1 MTQQK
6 GNGMCK
12 IAVASG
18 KGGTGKTT
26 VATNLVIQAAESGHR
41 AVYGDCDVEE
51 PNGHLFL
58 RPHIETSQPFSVEI
72 PSIIEERCTGCGRC
86 GEVCAFSA
94 IVVINKK
101 VLTFPELCHSCGGC
115 WIACPEDAIEKGSR
129 EIGVV
134 ETGGVRDSVDFVQG
148 RLRIGEAM
156 APPLIKAVKQGAPKA
171 DLQVFDAP
179 PGTSCPVI
187 QTVRDAH
194 YVVLVT
200 EPTPFG
206 LNDLRLA
213 VEMLR
218 ELGKPFG
225 VVINRA
231 DLGDDGVTRYCAEE
245 GIEILVEIPDDRK
258 VAEAYA
264 HGDIAV
270 HVLPKY
276 RELFQGLLDK
286 VMDRARQS
294 AA

>member
-1 MTQQK
+1 MTPQNR
-6 GNGMCK
+6 NGTTR
-12 IAVASG
+12 IAIASG

-26 VATNLVIQAAESGHR
+26 VATNLVVQAAESGTR

-58 RPHIETSQPFSVEI
+58 RPHIETTHPFSLEV
-72 PSIIEERCTGCGRC
+72 PSVIQERCNGCGRC
-86 GEVCAFSA
+86 GEVCVYSA

-115 WIACPEDAIEKGSR
+115 WIACPEDAIERGAR

-134 ETGGVRDSVDFVQG
+134 EKGGVQDNLDFVQG

-156 APPLIKAVKQGAPKA
+156 APPLIKAVKQEAPVT
-171 DLQVFDAP
+171 DLQIFDAP

-187 QTVRDAH
+187 QTVRDAD
-194 YVVLVT
+194 YVLLVT

-218 ELGKPFG
+218 ALNKPFG

-231 DLGDDGVTRYCAEE
+231 DVGDDGVTRYCEKEE
-245 GIEILVEIPDDRK
+245 IEILVEIPDDRK

-264 HGDIAV
+264 RGDIAV
-270 HVLPKY
+270 RVFPEY
-276 RELFQGLLDK
+276 QELFQDLLEK
-286 VMDRARQS
+286 ITNRARGVS
-294 AA
+294 P

>member
-1 MTQQK
+1 MSGQER
-6 GNGMCK
+6 NGTIR

-26 VATNLVIQAAESGHR
+26 VATNLVVQAGESGR
-41 AVYGDCDVEE
+41 RVVYGDCDVEE

-58 RPHIETSQPFSVEI
+58 RPHIETSDPCFLSV
-72 PSIIEERCTGCGRC
+72 PKVIEERCTGCGKC
-86 GEVCAFSA
+86 GEVCVYSA

-115 WIACPEDAIEKGSR
+115 WLVCPEDAIEQGAR

-134 ETGGVRDSVDFVQG
+134 ETGRALDAVDFVQG

-156 APPLIKAVKQGAPKA
+156 APPLIKAVKERAPEV

-194 YVVLVT
+194 YVLLVT

-218 ELGKPFG
+218 ELSKPFG

-231 DLGDDGVTRYCAEE
+231 DLGDEGVVRYCAEE
-245 GIEILVEIPDDRK
+245 RIEVLKEIPDDRK

-264 HGDIAV
+264 RGDIAV
-270 HVLPKY
+270 RALPEY
-276 RELFQGLLDK
+276 REIFQDLLD
-286 VMDRARQS
+286 RILERGRT
-294 AA
+294 

>member
-1 MTQQK
+1 MTQSAR
-6 GNGMCK
+6 NGTTR

-26 VATNLVIQAAESGHR
+26 VATNLVVQAAQSGHR
-41 AVYGDCDVEE
+41 VVYGDCDVEE

-58 RPHIETSQPFSVEI
+58 RPQIQTSDPFVLEI
-72 PSIIEERCTGCGRC
+72 PAVIEERCTGCGRC
-86 GEVCAFSA
+86 GEVCVYSA

-115 WIACPEDAIEKGSR
+115 WLACPEDAIEQGAR
-129 EIGVV
+129 EIGVL
-134 ETGGVRDSVDFVQG
+134 EAGNALDGLDFVQG

-156 APPLIKAVKQGAPKA
+156 APPLIRAVKQRAPA
-171 DLQVFDAP
+171 NALQVFDAP

-187 QTVRDAH
+187 QAVRDAD

-225 VVINRA
+225 VVINRS
-231 DLGDDGVTRYCAEE
+231 DVGDDGVSRYCAEE
-245 GIEILVEIPDDRK
+245 EIEILVEIPDDRK

-264 HGDIAV
+264 RGEIAV
-270 HVLPKY
+270 HALPKY
-276 RELFQGLLDK
+276 RELFQGLLER
-286 VMDRARQS
+286 VLNRAGGS
-294 AA
+294 

>member
-1 MTQQK
+1 MIAENR
-6 GNGMCK
+6 NGPVR

-26 VATNLVIQAAESGHR
+26 VATNLVVQAQGSMER
-41 AVYGDCDVEE
+41 VVYGDCDVEE

-58 RPHIETSQPFSVEI
+58 RPKIETRDPCSLAVPTVN
-72 PSIIEERCTGCGRC
+72 EEQCTGCGRC
-86 GEVCAFSA
+86 GEVCVYSA

-115 WIACPEDAIEKGSR
+115 WLACPEDAIEQGTR

-134 ETGGVRDSVDFVQG
+134 ETGQALDAFGFVQG

-156 APPLIKAVKQGAPKA
+156 APPLIKAVKQGAPDA

-187 QTVRDAH
+187 QSVRDVH

-231 DLGDDGVTRYCAEE
+231 DLGDDGVRRYCAEE
-245 GIEILVEIPDDRK
+245 QIEVLTEIPDDRK

-264 HGDIAV
+264 RGEIAV
-270 HVLPKY
+270 RVLPEY
-276 RELFQGLLDK
+276 RKRFQDLLER
-286 VMDRARQS
+286 VLERAKGR
-294 AA
+294 

>member
-1 MTQQK
+1 VTKQNR
-6 GNGMCK
+6 NGTTR
-12 IAVASG
+12 IAIASG

-26 VATNLVIQAAESGHR
+26 VATNLVVQAAESGHSV
-41 AVYGDCDVEE
+41 VYGDCDVEE

-58 RPHIETSQPFSVEI
+58 CPKIETSRPFSLEV
-72 PSIIEERCTGCGRC
+72 PSVIQERCTGCGRC
-86 GEVCAFSA
+86 GEVCVYSA

-115 WIACPEDAIEKGSR
+115 WLACPEDAIEQGAR

-134 ETGGVRDSVDFVQG
+134 ETGGALDLVDFVQG

-156 APPLIKAVKQGAPKA
+156 APPLIKAVKQGAPDV

-187 QTVRDAH
+187 QTVRDVD
-194 YVVLVT
+194 YVMLVT

-218 ELGKPFG
+218 ELNKPFG

-231 DLGDDGVTRYCAEE
+231 DLGDDGVSRYCAEE
-245 GIEILVEIPDDRK
+245 EIEILEEIPDDRK

-264 HGDIAV
+264 RGDIAV
-270 HVLPKY
+270 RVFPEY
-276 RELFQGLLDK
+276 RRLFQDLLDK
-286 VMDRARQS
+286 VTERAKEQS
-294 AA
+294 I

>member
-1 MTQQK
+1 VNEQDR
-6 GNGMCK
+6 NGTIR
-12 IAVASG
+12 IAIASG

-26 VATNLVIQAAESGHR
+26 VATNLVVQAAESGHR

-58 RPHIETSQPFSVEI
+58 RPSIETTQPFSLEV
-72 PSIIEERCTGCGRC
+72 PS
-86 GEVCAFSA
+86 V

-115 WIACPEDAIEKGSR
+115 WIACPEDAIEQGAR

-134 ETGGVRDSVDFVQG
+134 EKGGVRDRLDFVQG

-156 APPLIKAVKQGAPKA
+156 APPLIKAVKQGAPQA
-171 DLQVFDAP
+171 NLQVFDAP

-187 QTVRDAH
+187 QTVRDAD

-218 ELGKPFG
+218 ELDKPFG

-231 DLGDDGVTRYCAEE
+231 DVGDDGVIRYCTEE
-245 GIEILVEIPDDRK
+245 EIEILVEIPDDRK

-264 HGDIAV
+264 RGDMAV
-270 HVLPKY
+270 SVLPEY
-276 RELFQGLLDK
+276 RDVFQGLLNK
-286 VMDRARQS
+286 IMDRARK
-294 AA
+294 

>member
-1 MTQQK
+1 
-6 GNGMCK
+6 
-12 IAVASG
+12 
-18 KGGTGKTT
+18 GKTT
-26 VATNLVIQAAESGHR
+26 VATNLVVQAAESGHR
-41 AVYGDCDVEE
+41 TVYGDCDVEE

-58 RPHIETSQPFSVEI
+58 RPDIETTHPFSLEV
-72 PSIIEERCTGCGRC
+72 PSVIQESCNGCGRC
-86 GEVCAFSA
+86 GEVCVYSA

-115 WIACPEDAIEKGSR
+115 WIACPEDAIEQGAR

-134 ETGGVRDSVDFVQG
+134 EKGGVQSALDFVQG

-156 APPLIKAVKQGAPKA
+156 APPLIKAVKQGAPVA

-187 QTVRDAH
+187 QTVRDAD

-218 ELGKPFG
+218 ELSRPFG

-231 DLGDDGVTRYCAEE
+231 DVGDDGVRRYCAEE
-245 GIEILVEIPDDRK
+245 EIEILVEIPDDRK

-264 HGDIAV
+264 RGDMAV
-270 HVLPKY
+270 RTLPEY
-276 RELFQGLLDK
+276 RGLFKDLLGK
-286 VMDRARQS
+286 IVERARG
-294 AA
+294 